1 MAEYVLKPGKVFYH
15 QGKKL
20 TGGAIVE
27 LNDNQ
32 AEAFKD
38 LFDPVGKVASANT
51 EDDSNQETET
61 VEVETVGK
69 PLGGKSTLPQ
79 MRHTSSG
86 TSSTGKK

>member
-1 MAEYVLKPGKVFYH
+1 MAEYVLKPGKVFHH

-20 TGGAIVE
+20 TAGAVVE

-38 LFDPVGKVASANT
+38 LFDPVGKVTST
-51 EDDSNQETET
+51 SKEDDSNQETET

-79 MRHTSSG
+79 MRHT
-86 TSSTGKK
+86 THTTTKK